1 MKGRKCKGEESVILK
16 GERTCLTITGK
27 HCWDG
32 EAEEM
37 SSHLPL
43 LLSRPACI
51 TAIPAL
57 DNAPGTFV
65 QGTEEL
71 FRPTCSLNEKRA
83 KFRSSTS
90 SQPTSRDTH
99 GMAEPQVPEPNC
111 YSEKH
116 K

>member
-37 SSHLPL
+37 SSHLPPL
-43 LLSRPACI
+43 FSRPACI
-51 TAIPAL
+51 TAIPAP

-71 FRPTCSLNEKRA
+71 FRPTRSLDEKRE
-83 KFRSSTS
+83 KFISSTS
-90 SQPTSRDTH
+90 SQPTGRDTH
-99 GMAEPQVPEPNC
+99 GMVEPQVPEPNC